1 MSVFELK
8 MPKLGESVTEGT
20 IGKWLKQPGEKVN
33 KYDLLVEVQT
43 DKVNTEIP
51 SPVAG
56 TLKEVKVDEGQTV
69 PIGTLLA
76 TFDTADGEAAA
87 ASPAAPAQAQSQP
100 AAQPAQPQPPQSQPS
115 PSRPQPTPP
124 QANDSPAPARA
135 PSEAPASQAQPPSSA
150 SPASAPAPGPQAQ
163 QPSSAMPPSPSS
175 ASAPSAEQR
184 PASPS
189 PMSSSSSQPAASA
202 SASSTATAERPD
214 LSEVRATPAV
224 RKLAAEHDIDISQI
238 EGTGLGGRVSKKDVE
253 DFIASAQAAP
263 AAQQPQP
270 AAQQP
275 AAQQPAAQP
284 PQQAARPA
292 GASQV
297 VSGGP
302 SPIAARP
309 APPTSLA
316 GDELVPLSQMRRAI
330 ANNMVQAWTAPH
342 AHAVMEIDMTELMRY
357 REKVRGDFEARE
369 GFDLSPAAFI
379 CKAAVEALRT
389 VPLVNS
395 SFTDQGVIAHK
406 EINLGYAVAL
416 GDEGLVVP
424 VIRDADGKSLAGLM
438 RSIRDVVDRAKARR
452 LTFDD
457 FYGGTFTVN
466 NTGPLGTI
474 ISSPI
479 VPPGQAAIVSS
490 ETIVKRLVVTE
501 DDSIA
506 IRQRMNLVIGFDH
519 RVIDG
524 ATAARFLQTMRDWLQ
539 TVGPTVPVY

>member
-56 TLKEVKVDEGQTV
+56 TLKEVRVEEGQTV

-76 TFDTADGEAAA
+76 TFDTADGDVAA
-87 ASPAAPAQAQSQP
+87 ASPAQGAL
-100 AAQPAQPQPPQSQPS
+100 
-115 PSRPQPTPP
+115 RPQPTPP
-124 QANDSPAPARA
+124 QANDAAAPAPSSAG
-135 PSEAPASQAQPPSSA
+135 PSMSQPRPPSSA
-150 SPASAPAPGPQAQ
+150 SA
-163 QPSSAMPPSPSS
+163 
-175 ASAPSAEQR
+175 ASAPSRPQSTSASTSESVPQQPR
-184 PASPS
+184 PAPSTPSRSPS
-189 PMSSSSSQPAASA
+189 SPSA
-202 SASSTATAERPD
+202 SASSSASTATAERPD
-214 LSEVRATPAV
+214 LSDVRATPAV
-224 RKLAAEHDIDISQI
+224 RKLAAENGVDISQI
-238 EGTGLGGRVSKKDVE
+238 DGTGLGGRVSKKDVE
-253 DFIASAQAAP
+253 DYIANAQAAP
-263 AAQQPQP
+263 AA
-270 AAQQP
+270 
-275 AAQQPAAQP
+275 P
-284 PQQAARPA
+284 PQAARSA
-292 GASQV
+292 AASQV

-302 SPIAARP
+302 APIAARP
-309 APPTSLA
+309 APSMSLA
-316 GDELVPLSQMRRAI
+316 GDELVPLTQMRRAI
-330 ANNMVQAWTAPH
+330 ANNMVQAWVAPH
-342 AHAVMEIDMTELMRY
+342 AHAVMEIDMTALMKY
-357 REKVRGDFEARE
+357 RDKVRGDFEARE

-479 VPPGQAAIVSS
+479 VPPGQAAIISS
-490 ETIVKRLVVTE
+490 EAIVKRLIVT
-501 DDSIA
+501 DDDAIA

-519 RVIDG
+519 RVVDG

>member
-87 ASPAAPAQAQSQP
+87 ASPASSSATGA
-100 AAQPAQPQPPQSQPS
+100 
-115 PSRPQPTPP
+115 RPQPMPP
-124 QANDSPAPARA
+124 QGAPRASAPPANSPAPTAASSTPPAPPAQLPSSPTPSA
-135 PSEAPASQAQPPSSA
+135 PSQSVPQRTAPASSS
-150 SPASAPAPGPQAQ
+150 SPASAPSQAQ
-163 QPSSAMPPSPSS
+163 SAAPSQEARPAPSPSS
-175 ASAPSAEQR
+175 T
-184 PASPS
+184 
-189 PMSSSSSQPAASA
+189 SSSQPAA

-263 AAQQPQP
+263 AREAEATPAPEAQAAEEQAAPAQQP
-270 AAQQP
+270 
-275 AAQQPAAQP
+275 
-284 PQQAARPA
+284 QAARPA
-292 GASQV
+292 AASQV
-297 VSGGP
+297 VSGAP
-302 SPIAARP
+302 APIAARP
-309 APPTSLA
+309 APATSLA

-330 ANNMVQAWTAPH
+330 ANNMVQAWSAPH
-342 AHAVMEIDMTELMRY
+342 AHAVMEIDMTALMKY
-357 REKVRGDFEARE
+357 RDKVRGDFQARE

-438 RSIRDVVDRAKARR
+438 RSIRDVVDRAKTRK

-490 ETIVKRLVVTE
+490 ETIVKRLIVT
-501 DDSIA
+501 DDDAIA

>member
-1 MSVFELK
+1 

-56 TLKEVKVDEGQTV
+56 TLKEVRVEEGQTV

-76 TFDTADGEAAA
+76 TLDTADGDTAA
-87 ASPAAPAQAQSQP
+87 ASPAAAQTAPPASAPRAS
-100 AAQPAQPQPPQSQPS
+100 
-115 PSRPQPTPP
+115 TPP
-124 QANDSPAPARA
+124 ASSPAPA
-135 PSEAPASQAQPPSSA
+135 P
-150 SPASAPAPGPQAQ
+150 
-163 QPSSAMPPSPSS
+163 
-175 ASAPSAEQR
+175 SAPSQAAYR
-184 PASPS
+184 ATPS
-189 PMSSSSSQPAASA
+189 MSSSSPQASA
-202 SASSTATAERPD
+202 SVSSTATAERPD

-224 RKLAAEHDIDISQI
+224 RKLAAENGIDISRI

-253 DFIASAQAAP
+253 DFIASATAAP
-263 AAQQPQP
+263 AAQP
-270 AAQQP
+270 
-275 AAQQPAAQP
+275 
-284 PQQAARPA
+284 QAARPA
-292 GASQV
+292 AASQV

-302 SPIAARP
+302 ASIAARP

-316 GDELVPLSQMRRAI
+316 GDELVPLTQMRRAI
-330 ANNMVQAWTAPH
+330 ANNMVLAWSAPH
-342 AHAVMEIDMTELMRY
+342 AHAVMEIDMTALMKY
-357 REKVRGDFEARE
+357 RDKVRGDFQARE

-395 SFTDQGVIAHK
+395 SFTDQGVIAHR

-416 GDEGLVVP
+416 GEEGLVVP

-490 ETIVKRLVVTE
+490 ESIVKRLIVT
-501 DDSIA
+501 DDDAIA

-524 ATAARFLQTMRDWLQ
+524 ATAAKFLQTMRNWLQ
-539 TVGPTVPVY
+539 EVGPTVPVY

>member
-1 MSVFELK
+1 MSLFELK

-56 TLKEVKVDEGQTV
+56 TLKEVKVEEGQTV

-76 TFDTADGEAAA
+76 TFDTADGDVAA
-87 ASPAAPAQAQSQP
+87 ASPAAAP
-100 AAQPAQPQPPQSQPS
+100 AAQAPRAS
-115 PSRPQPTPP
+115 TPP
-124 QANDSPAPARA
+124 ANSPAPAPAAQRPQSPPAQLPSEPTPSA
-135 PSEAPASQAQPPSSA
+135 PSPSAPQASQAARRPSS
-150 SPASAPAPGPQAQ
+150 
-163 QPSSAMPPSPSS
+163 PS
-175 ASAPSAEQR
+175 
-184 PASPS
+184 
-189 PMSSSSSQPAASA
+189 MSSSSPQPSA
-202 SASSTATAERPD
+202 SASSPTATAERPD
-214 LSEVRATPAV
+214 LSDVRATPAV
-224 RKLAAEHDIDISQI
+224 RKLAAENGIDISQI
-238 EGTGLGGRVSKKDVE
+238 DGTGLGGRVSKKDVE
-253 DFIASAQAAP
+253 DYIANAQAAP
-263 AAQQPQP
+263 AEQPQP
-270 AAQQP
+270 ARP
-275 AAQQPAAQP
+275 AA
-284 PQQAARPA
+284 
-292 GASQV
+292 ASQV

-302 SPIAARP
+302 APIAARP
-309 APPTSLA
+309 APPMSLA
-316 GDELVPLSQMRRAI
+316 GDELVPLTQMRRAI
-330 ANNMVQAWTAPH
+330 ANNMVQAWAAPH
-342 AHAVMEIDMTELMRY
+342 AHAVMEIDMTALMKY
-357 REKVRGDFEARE
+357 REKVRGDFQARE

-479 VPPGQAAIVSS
+479 VPPGQAAIISS
-490 ETIVKRLVVTE
+490 ETIVKRLIVT
-501 DDSIA
+501 DDDAIA

>member
-1 MSVFELK
+1 VSVFELK

-51 SPVAG
+51 SPVTG
-56 TLKEVKVDEGQTV
+56 TLKEVRVEEGQTV

-87 ASPAAPAQAQSQP
+87 ASPASAAPQTAPA
-100 AAQPAQPQPPQSQPS
+100 
-115 PSRPQPTPP
+115 RPEPTPP
-124 QANDSPAPARA
+124 QGAPRASTPPANSPAPAAAAPQPESPPAQLPSEPTPSA
-135 PSEAPASQAQPPSSA
+135 PSVSVPPQP
-150 SPASAPAPGPQAQ
+150 
-163 QPSSAMPPSPSS
+163 S
-175 ASAPSAEQR
+175 ASAT
-184 PASPS
+184 
-189 PMSSSSSQPAASA
+189 
-202 SASSTATAERPD
+202 STATAERPD
-214 LSEVRATPAV
+214 LSDVRATPAV
-224 RKLAAEHDIDISQI
+224 RKLAAEHGIDISQI
-238 EGTGLGGRVSKKDVE
+238 EGTGLGARVSKQDVE
-253 DFIASAQAAP
+253 QHIASAQAAP
-263 AAQQPQP
+263 AKTAPAQPAQQP
-270 AAQQP
+270 
-275 AAQQPAAQP
+275 
-284 PQQAARPA
+284 QAARPA
-292 GASQV
+292 AASQV

-302 SPIAARP
+302 APIAARP
-309 APPTSLA
+309 APPMSLA

-330 ANNMVQAWTAPH
+330 ANNMVQAWSAPH
-342 AHAVMEIDMTELMRY
+342 AHAVMEIDMTALMKY
-357 REKVRGDFEARE
+357 RDKVRGDFQARE

-395 SFTDQGVIAHK
+395 SFTDQGVIAHR

-479 VPPGQAAIVSS
+479 VPPGQAAIISS
-490 ETIVKRLVVTE
+490 ETIVKRLIVT
-501 DDSIA
+501 DDDAIA
-506 IRQRMNLVIGFDH
+506 IRLRMNLVIGFDH

-524 ATAARFLQTMRDWLQ
+524 ATAAKFLQTMRNWLQ
-539 TVGPTVPVY
+539 DVGPTVPVY